1 MRKEVKNTLLL
12 LLTSL
17 IWLLIGWTLHSL
29 LGDQPSM
36 AQSPATARIDKALTL
51 LQSRQ
56 YVTHEVTAEQLS
68 YAAIRGMVMAS
79 QDPYAVLFTPP
90 ASAAYT
96 ADIAGETGAPGI
108 WKTYHDKKIVIYR
121 LEPDGGAE
129 RAGLKVGDI
138 LLGVDGIQ
146 FNETTAV
153 DEATI
158 LLRGPVG
165 TTAKVAV
172 QRGQTILE
180 YQVTRDE
187 WQIIASHIIS
197 GQIGYLQQT
206 LFPLNAAPKMQQHLQ
221 SLVDQQVK
229 ALIWDL
235 RDNDGGTVQA
245 VSAILNNFLAEG
257 VFFIAEFKNG
267 ERQQFSADG
276 SATLVDLP
284 LVVLIN
290 EGTYSAG
297 EIAANALAVNQRAIL
312 IGTPTK
318 GKGLIQD
325 MIPLDE
331 QLLLRISIA
340 KWLSSSGEWLEGKGV
355 TPTIAIKDDPTTTA
369 DEVLDFAVQYL
380 LGHSAQ

>member
-1 MRKEVKNTLLL
+1 MTKKLTNVLLL
-12 LLTSL
+12 LVTSL
-17 IWLLIGWTLHSL
+17 LWLLIGWTLHSQF
-29 LGDQPSM
+29 GDRAGI
-36 AQSPATARIDKALTL
+36 AQGPAIAQIDKALTL

-56 YVTHEVTAEQLS
+56 YITHEVTTEELS
-68 YAAIRGMVMAS
+68 YAAIRGMVTAS
-79 QDPYAVLFTPP
+79 KDPYALLFTPP
-90 ASAAYT
+90 ASAAYA

-121 LEPDGGAE
+121 LTPEGGAE
-129 RAGLKVGDI
+129 RAGLQVGDI

-146 FNETTAV
+146 FNESTSV
-153 DEATI
+153 DEVTI

-165 TTAKVAV
+165 TAAKVVV
-172 QRGQTILE
+172 QRGQAILE

-187 WQIIASHIIS
+187 WPIIASHMIS
-197 GQIGYLQQT
+197 GQIGYLQQE
-206 LFPLNAAPKMQQHLQ
+206 LFPLNADKTMQQHLQ
-221 SLVDQQVK
+221 TLVDQHMH

-235 RDNDGGTVQA
+235 RDNGGGTVQA
-245 VSAILNNFLAEG
+245 TAAILNHFLAKG

-276 SATLVDLP
+276 NATIVDLP

-297 EIAANALAVNQRAIL
+297 EMAASALAVNQRAIL
-312 IGTPTK
+312 IGAPTK

-325 MIPLDE
+325 VIPLDE

-340 KWLSSSGEWLEGKGV
+340 KWLSPSGEWIEGKGV
-355 TPTIAIKDDPTTTA
+355 TPTIAIKDDPATTA

-380 LGHSAQ
+380 LEHSAQ

>member
-1 MRKEVKNTLLL
+1 MTKKLTNALLL
-12 LLTSL
+12 LVTSL
-17 IWLLIGWTLHSL
+17 IWLLIGWTLHSQ
-29 LGDQPSM
+29 LGDRSGM
-36 AQSPATARIDKALTL
+36 AQRPTIARIDKALAL

-90 ASAAYT
+90 ASTAYT

-108 WKTYHDKKIVIYR
+108 WKRYYDKKMVIYR
-121 LEPDGGAE
+121 LTPEGGAE

-138 LLGVDGIQ
+138 LLGVDGTK
-146 FNETTAV
+146 FNETTSV
-153 DEATI
+153 DEATL

-165 TTAKVAV
+165 TTAKVVV
-172 QRGQTILE
+172 QRDQAILE

-187 WQIIASHIIS
+187 WPIIASHMIS
-197 GQIGYLQQT
+197 GQIGYLQQN
-206 LFPLNAAPKMQQHLQ
+206 LFPLNADKKMQQHLQ
-221 SLVDQQVK
+221 SLVDQQVQ

-235 RDNDGGTVQA
+235 RDNGGGTVQA
-245 VSAILNNFLAEG
+245 TAAILNHFLAEG
-257 VFFIAEFKNG
+257 IFFIAEFKNG

-276 SATLVDLP
+276 SATVVDLP

-297 EIAANALAVNQRAIL
+297 EIAASALAVNQRAIL

-318 GKGLIQD
+318 GKGMIQD
-325 MIPLDE
+325 VVPLDE

-340 KWLSSSGEWLEGKGV
+340 KWLSSSGEWIEGKGV
-355 TPTIAIKDDPTTTA
+355 TPTIEIKDDPATTA

-380 LGHSAQ
+380 LSHSAQ